1 MAAAPAGFV
10 EVEVD
15 ESAQALSSIDHVV
28 VLMMENR
35 SFDHMV
41 GYLKLE
47 GGRADVDGLT
57 RSMASTYKGK
67 AYRPRRAAGTSLL
80 DSQDPCH
87 SGACVDEQLGAVG
100 FVGNYAKTRT
110 DPVAARNPGLVMT
123 YHNAAHLPVYDF
135 LAARY
140 CVCDRWF
147 SSVPGATFP
156 NRLYAA
162 AGRAAGSRD
171 NASPPTY
178 DVPAFVR
185 HLDKASVS
193 WGWYT
198 HEVFATILAIDR
210 SYVFRSIGHVR
221 PFSSGLTSEDFI
233 SAAARGTL
241 PSVSWIDPNFVDTG
255 GAAGSN
261 DDHPPSDVRAGQEL
275 VLRVLTALAKS
286 PLWATTLLIVVYD
299 EHGGFFD
306 HVVPPAAP
314 DDDPAFRRYGVRVPS
329 FLVSA
334 RAGVRVSHEV
344 FDHTSTLKTIL
355 LRFCLRD
362 GRYIPNMSKRVTAA
376 NHLGSALGR
385 ARPAAPPKDSELAR
399 LAGAL
404 AEWRA
409 ESLVVRTKLDPASL
423 APEPTALTD
432 FQKDYLEARNTVLGS
447 LTPRERNALAAQMA
461 NLPPRRSS

>member
-1 MAAAPAGFV
+1 MPVAAAPAGFV
-10 EVEVD
+10 EVQVD

-35 SFDHMV
+35 SFDHML

-47 GGRADVDGLT
+47 SDRADVDGLT
-57 RSMASTYKGK
+57 RTMSSTYEGK
-67 AYRPRRAAGTSLL
+67 TYRPRRAAGTSLL

-87 SGACVDEQLGAVG
+87 SGECVDEQLGAVG
-100 FVGNYAKTRT
+100 FVGNYVKTRT

-135 LAARY
+135 LTGRY

-185 HLDKASVS
+185 HLDRAKVS
-193 WGWYT
+193 WHWYT

-210 SYVFRSIGHVR
+210 SYVLHSIRQLR
-221 PFSSGLTSEDFI
+221 PFSSGVTSEDFI
-233 SAAARGTL
+233 SAAARGAL

-261 DDHPPSDVRAGQEL
+261 DDHPPSDLRAGQQL

-286 PLWATTLLIVVYD
+286 PLWAKTLLIVVYD

-306 HVVPPAAP
+306 HVQPPAAP
-314 DDDPAFRRYGVRVPS
+314 DDSPDFRRYGVRVPS
-329 FLVSA
+329 LLVSA
-334 RAGVRVSHEV
+334 RVGVRVSHEL
-344 FDHTSTLKTIL
+344 FDHTSILKTIL
-355 LRFCLRD
+355 LRFCLRN
-362 GRYIPNMSKRVTAA
+362 GRYIPNMGTRVTEA

-385 ARPAAPPKDSELAR
+385 GQPSAPPKESELAE
-399 LAGAL
+399 LARKL

-409 ESLVVRTKLDPASL
+409 ESLVVRTKLDAPSI
-423 APEPTALTD
+423 APEPSALTD
-432 FQKDYLEARNTVLGS
+432 FQEDYLEARDAVLGS
-447 LTPRERNALAAQMA
+447 LTPRERNALAAQVA
-461 NLPPRRSS
+461 AVSLSP